1 MMTSLA
7 PLQARPASA
16 TPAKIRVM
24 VVDDSAVVRGL
35 VSRWVDED
43 PGMETIGR
51 FANGQLALDGIAG
64 CAPDVVVLDIEMPVM
79 DGMTALPELLK
90 LKPGVKIIM
99 SSTLTRKNA
108 EISMKALSLG
118 ATDYIPKPES
128 NRGVTTSVDFRTAL
142 LDKIKALVP
151 RKAARAPVAPNSVS
165 ATRQPVEA
173 GAPGVSPAAPAGESP
188 ALRTFSRIKPRIL
201 AIGSSTGGPQA
212 LARVIED
219 VASATAD
226 IPVVITQHM
235 PPTFT
240 AILAEHLARS
250 AGRTAKEG
258 TDGEKI
264 IPGTIYVAPGGL
276 HMTVIEKDGAPA
288 LSVYDGPMVNF
299 CKPAVDPM
307 FEGVVK
313 VYGPAVLALVLTG
326 MGHDGA
332 KGAVQIA
339 DTGGAVIAQDEATS
353 VVWGMPGAAVVAGA
367 CAAILPLDEIGRKI
381 SDVLRGVV
389 S

>member
-1 MMTSLA
+1 MTSLA
-7 PLQARPASA
+7 QSQAGPASA
-16 TPAKIRVM
+16 IPVKIRVM
-24 VVDDSAVVRGL
+24 IVDDSAVVRGL

-43 PGMETIGR
+43 PRMETVGR
-51 FANGQLALDGIAG
+51 FANGELALRGIAG
-64 CAPDVVVLDIEMPVM
+64 CAPDVVILDIEMPVM

-108 EISMKALSLG
+108 EISFKALSLG

-128 NRGVTTSVDFRTAL
+128 NRGVTTSVDFRTSL
-142 LDKIKALVP
+142 LAKIKALVP
-151 RKAARAPVAPNSVS
+151 RKRAREPGAPIS
-165 ATRQPVEA
+165 ASARRRRVEA
-173 GAPGVSPAAPAGESP
+173 GAAAGARTAPVRVMP
-188 ALRTFSRIKPRIL
+188 ALRPFSPVRPRIL
-201 AIGSSTGGPQA
+201 VIGSSTGGPQA

-219 VASATAD
+219 VASATTG

-258 TDGEKI
+258 TDGEQI
-264 IPGTIYVAPGGL
+264 RPGTIYVAPGGY
-276 HMTVIEKDGAPA
+276 HMTVIERGGAPA
-288 LSVYDGPMVNF
+288 LRLTDGPMINF
-299 CKPAVDPM
+299 CKPAVDPL
-307 FEGVVK
+307 FASVVK

-326 MGHDGA
+326 MGQDGA

-339 DTGGAVIAQDEATS
+339 DTGGSVIAQDESTS
-353 VVWGMPGAAVVAGA
+353 VVWGMPGAAIGAGA
-367 CAAILPLDEIGRKI
+367 CAAVLPLNEIGPKT
-381 SDVLRGVV
+381 SNVLRGVL

>member
-1 MMTSLA
+1 MTSLA
-7 PLQARPASA
+7 PLQDSPASA
-16 TPAKIRVM
+16 IPAKIRVM

-43 PGMETIGR
+43 SGMETVGR
-51 FANGQLALDGIAG
+51 FANGQLALGGIAG
-64 CAPDVVVLDIEMPVM
+64 CTPDVVVLDIEMPVM

-90 LKPGVKIIM
+90 LRPGVKIIM

-108 EISMKALSLG
+108 EISMKALALG

-142 LDKIKALVP
+142 LGKIKALVP
-151 RKAARAPVAPNSVS
+151 QKAARAPIAPI
-165 ATRQPVEA
+165 AARAPGQPVEPRA
-173 GAPGVSPAAPAGESP
+173 AASAPPARDTP
-188 ALRTFSRIKPRIL
+188 ALRSFSPVKPRIL

-219 VASATAD
+219 VASATAG

-250 AGRTAKEG
+250 AGRAAREG
-258 TDGEKI
+258 SDGEKI
-264 IPGTIYVAPGGL
+264 EPGTIYVAPGGF
-276 HMTVIEKDGAPA
+276 HMSLIEKNGAPA
-288 LSVYDGPMVNF
+288 LSIADGPMINF
-299 CKPAVDPM
+299 CKPAVDPL
-307 FEGVVK
+307 FESVAEL
-313 VYGPAVLALVLTG
+313 YGSAVLALVLTG

-332 KGAVQIA
+332 KGAVRIA
-339 DTGGAVIAQDEATS
+339 DAGGAVIAQDEATS
-353 VVWGMPGAAVVAGA
+353 VVWGMPGAAIEAGA
-367 CAAILPLDEIGRKI
+367 CAAVLPLDEIGRKT
-381 SDVLRGVV
+381 SNVLQGIL